1 MKTLFLAPVLACLT
15 GLGAELKSSALDVTM
30 ELQQLLN
37 SEREVV
43 VPAREEPYL
52 VGKPLAMSSNQT
64 LLLKPGTVL
73 LAAPDAFHDK
83 NDEFLTLENLENVH
97 IVGYGAEIRMR
108 KKDYQDEQ
116 RYVRSEWRHGIAVR
130 DCRNVSIEGLTVRAS
145 GGDGLYIGTRK
156 PDGFCSKMLVKNC
169 VFDDNHRQGIS
180 VISAEELLI
189 DHCILSNTNGTDPES
204 GIDFE
209 PNKPEQ
215 RLVNC
220 IVRDTLACNNRQ
232 LGFHGWLKNIQEQT
246 TPVSIRFERCTAIG
260 GEASAHFGCIVAGG
274 RGKVEFSDCTFTAP
288 AVNGLRIRDK
298 DANGVEL
305 FFRNCFISQVGVKKY
320 TSRKGRGY
328 DLNAPIAMF
337 TIYQRTA
344 TPGGVRF
351 ENCVVVDGEKR
362 PAIVLADPIDFA
374 PDGFSNVTGTLNVST
389 PNSEVMKLYGTT
401 LTDAENMKIK

>member
-1 MKTLFLAPVLACLT
+1 MAIIV
-15 GLGAELKSSALDVTM
+15 D
-30 ELQQLLN
+30 
-37 SEREVV
+37 
-43 VPAREEPYL
+43 
-52 VGKPLAMSSNQT
+52 SNF
-64 LLLKPGTVL
+64 PGGG
-73 LAAPDAFHDK
+73 
-83 NDEFLTLENLENVH
+83 LENVR

-305 FFRNCFISQVGVKKY
+305 VFRNCFISQVGVKKY